1 LYLFES
7 LNQLIQTYLPEDQIK
22 RLRQAY
28 LVARDAHEGQHV
40 QAVNPISRTR

>member
-1 LYLFES
+1 MYLFES

-28 LVARDAHEGQHV
+28 
-40 QAVNPISRTR
+40 